1 MKLDDL
7 DPGTMYRLKLND
19 FILHVKTSS
28 PSIKPPTNIAVSE
41 IDGEMEVSWD
51 PPDNV
56 SKIESYLIRANN
68 RLIGEV
74 KDPHANCT
82 VIDKVNGRLTLQS
95 KGMIKQIG
103 SFHYGDEIKHQTVD
117 YPPKANS

>member
-7 DPGTMYRLKLND
+7 DPGTMYRLKLD
-19 FILHVKTSS
+19 DCILHVKTEG
-28 PSIKPPTNIAVSE
+28 PSIQPPTNISISE
-41 IDGEMEVSWD
+41 IDSEMEVSWD

-56 SKIESYLIRANN
+56 SNIQSYLIRANN

-95 KGMIKQIG
+95 KGI
-103 SFHYGDEIKHQTVD
+103 
-117 YPPKANS
+117 